1 MATVT
6 TYDKTAGNL
15 VRDVDEVIR
24 QISPEET
31 PAFTTA
37 QKASADATLYEWQQD
52 ALASANADNAQTQGF
67 TPSYTNPTDVEIKS
81 NRTQIFAAT
90 ASVAGTTEAVNKYG
104 IASQLAYNISQRGKE
119 LKRDIEAAMVGRD
132 QAAVTGST
140 STAAKM
146 ASVINQIDADVT
158 KATAAGGVVTEAAI
172 LEAHEAC
179 YAEGADPSIL
189 MTNPANAL
197 TIAGFATASGR
208 QRDFASSTELVNAI
222 DLMVSPFGELSV
234 VLNRFQ
240 SADHVLLVDPQYLE
254 VATLRPFTTTR
265 MAKTS
270 DSEEVMITTEL
281 TCAVKHDKGHGMVT
295 ITPAA

>member
-6 TYDKTAGNL
+6 TFDKTQGNL
-15 VRDVDEVIR
+15 VRDVDSVIR

-37 QKASADATLYEWQQD
+37 QKASCDATLYEWQQD
-52 ALASANADNAQTQGF
+52 ALSSANADNAQVQGF
-67 TPSYTNPTDVEIKS
+67 TPSYTVPTDVTIHS

-104 IASQLAYNISQRGKE
+104 VASQLAYNISQRGKE
-119 LKRDIEAAMVGRD
+119 LKRDIESAMVGRD

-140 STAAKM
+140 SVAAKM
-146 ASVINQIDADVT
+146 ASVINQIDSAVT
-158 KATAAGGVVTEAAI
+158 VATAAGGVLTEAAI
-172 LEAHEAC
+172 LDAHEAC
-179 YAEGADPSIL
+179 YAEGADPSLL
-189 MTNPANAL
+189 MTNPAHAQ

-208 QRDFASSTELVNAI
+208 QRDFASETT
-222 DLMVSPFGELSV
+222 LMHSVDIIVSPFGELSV

-270 DSEEVMITTEL
+270 DSEEVMITAEL

-295 ITPAA
+295 ITA

>member
-37 QKASADATLYEWQQD
+37 QKASCDATLYEWQQD

-67 TPSYTNPTDVEIKS
+67 TPSYTVPTDVTINS
-81 NRTQIFAAT
+81 NRTQIFSAT

-119 LKRDIEAAMVGRD
+119 MKRDIEAAMVGRD

-140 STAAKM
+140 ATAAKM
-146 ASVINQIDADVT
+146 ASVINQIDSSVT
-158 KATAAGGVVTEAAI
+158 VATAAGGVLTEAAI
-172 LEAHEAC
+172 LDAHEAC
-179 YAEGADPSIL
+179 FAEGADPSIL
-189 MTNPANAL
+189 MTAPSHAQ

-295 ITPAA
+295 ITA

>member
-6 TYDKTAGNL
+6 TFDKTAGNL

-37 QKASADATLYEWQQD
+37 QKASCDATLYEFQED
-52 ALASANADNAQTQGF
+52 ALASANADNAQVQGF
-67 TPSYTNPTDVEIKS
+67 TPSYTVPTDVTINS
-81 NRTQIFAAT
+81 NRTQIFSAT
-90 ASVAGTTEAVNKYG
+90 ASVAGTAEAVNKYG

-146 ASVINQIDADVT
+146 ASVINQIDSSVT
-158 KATAAGGVVTEAAI
+158 VATAAGGVLTEAAI
-172 LEAHEAC
+172 LSAHEAC
-179 YAEGADPSIL
+179 FTEGADPSLL
-189 MTNPANAL
+189 MTHPSHAQ
-197 TIAGFATASGR
+197 TIAGFATAAGR
-208 QRDFASSTELVNAI
+208 QRDFASSTELVASI
-222 DLMVSPFGELSV
+222 DLIVSPFGELSV
-234 VLNRFQ
+234 VLNRFA
-240 SADHVLLVDPQYLE
+240 STGHVLLVDPQYLE

-270 DSEEVMITTEL
+270 DSEEVMLTTEL
-281 TCAVKHDKGHGMVT
+281 TCAVKHSKGHGMVT
-295 ITPAA
+295 ITA

>member
-15 VRDVDEVIR
+15 VRDVDSVIR

-37 QKASADATLYEWQQD
+37 QKASCDATLYEFQQD
-52 ALASANADNAQTQGF
+52 ALAAANADNAQVQGF
-67 TPSYTNPTDVEIKS
+67 TPAYTLPTDVSIRS
-81 NRTQIFAAT
+81 NRTQIFSAT

-119 LKRDIEAAMVGRD
+119 MKRDIESAMVGRD
-132 QAAVTGST
+132 QAAVVGST

-146 ASVINQIDADVT
+146 ASVINQIDSSVT
-158 KATAAGGVVTEAAI
+158 VATAAGGVLTEAAI
-172 LEAHEAC
+172 LDAHEAA
-179 YAEGADPSIL
+179 YGEGADPSIL
-189 MTNPANAL
+189 MTAPSHAQ
-197 TIAGFATASGR
+197 TIAGFATAAGR
-208 QRDFASSTELVNAI
+208 QRDFASSTELVNSI

-240 SADHVLLVDPQYLE
+240 SATHVLLVDPQYLE

-281 TCAVKHDKGHGMVT
+281 TCAVKHDKGHGLVT
-295 ITPAA
+295 ITA